1 LSVASVEGVSQ
12 SRRISS
18 LYRPELDALRFF
30 AFFCVFIHHV
40 LPRSAREYQQH
51 LGPTLSRLLASITN
65 AGSFGLCLFF
75 VLSAYLISE
84 LLIRE
89 RLRTG
94 TVHIKSFYTRRM
106 LRIWPLYFFGVGIGL
121 LWAVLSGVRKDVTR
135 FLSYLVLAGNW
146 YCTKNGWTRNP
157 MVPLW
162 SISIEEQFYLLW
174 PAIAR
179 KTGEKGMYTVCAIM
193 LADASGWL
201 FYLTYTHATPDWS
214 IWANTF
220 VQFSMF
226 AAGVLLALSLRGNV
240 LSVNASSRILLALA
254 GLGAW
259 FISAY
264 FLHCKDLNVRPTA
277 IQLNLGYL
285 LVALGC
291 VSLLC
296 ACLGLG
302 QAVPAALVYLGRI
315 SYGLYVFHLLA
326 LWIAETLLTRHV
338 HQYAVRIV
346 ATGIAGFL
354 LTVAM
359 AAVSYRYLE
368 TPFLRLKEKFSY
380 IKTRPV

>member
-1 LSVASVEGVSQ
+1 MLVGSVERVSQ

-18 LYRPELDALRFF
+18 LYRPELDALRFL

-40 LPRSAREYQQH
+40 LPRSTREYQQH
-51 LGPTLSRLLASITN
+51 LGPTLSRLLASIAN

-89 RLRTG
+89 RLRTR
-94 TVHIKSFYTRRM
+94 TIHIKSFYTRRV

-121 LWAVLSGVRKDVTR
+121 LWAYLSGVRKDVTR

-146 YCTKNGWTRNP
+146 YCTKHGWTPNP

-179 KTGEKGMYTVCAIM
+179 KTSEKGMYIVCAIM

-201 FYLTYTHATPDWS
+201 FYLGYTHATPDWT

-226 AAGVLLALSLRGNV
+226 AAGVLLALILRGNV
-240 LSVNASSRILLALA
+240 LSVNISARIFLGLA

-259 FISAY
+259 FLSAY

-291 VSLLC
+291 VLLLC

-302 QAVPAALVYLGRI
+302 EAVPAALVYLGRI

-326 LWIAETLLTRHV
+326 LWAAEKLLTGHV
-338 HQYAVRIV
+338 HQYAVRIL

-354 LTVAM
+354 LTVGI